1 MGRLSKAVLLSL
13 LLILAGVPGTA
24 SQLCAQT
31 MTSRAHACCM
41 RHAQMTASHCGAASM
56 QLGNRSCCKV
66 APIES
71 TPARELSLTGGANDG
86 AYGLHATS
94 GLAGMLATPVLVS
107 GRGSPRRTKL
117 QHLPVHALL
126 CTFLV

>member
-1 MGRLSKAVLLSL
+1 M
-13 LLILAGVPGTA
+13 
-24 SQLCAQT
+24 QT
-31 MTSRAHACCM
+31 
-41 RHAQMTASHCGAASM
+41 GIP
-56 QLGNRSCCKV
+56 SCCKV

-71 TPARELSLTGGANDG
+71 TPAQELSLTGGANDS

-94 GLAGMLATPVLVS
+94 DLAGALPAPVLLS
-107 GRGSPRRTKL
+107 GRGSPRRMKL

>member
-1 MGRLSKAVLLSL
+1 
-13 LLILAGVPGTA
+13 
-24 SQLCAQT
+24 
-31 MTSRAHACCM
+31 
-41 RHAQMTASHCGAASM
+41 M

-86 AYGLHATS
+86 AHGLHATS
-94 GLAGMLATPVLVS
+94 DLAGVLPAPVLLS
-107 GRGSPRRTKL
+107 GRGSPRRMKL
-117 QHLPVHALL
+117 QHPPVHALL